1 VPWRPRFSVR
11 QRLWHWGIG
20 SGLLASEVHMRHAA
34 NFNAEWGYVAPRPGF
49 LRAARLVVVAGAI
62 GATAGAAVVFSL
74 VDRPVAE
81 ESVAARTLVPRPVA
95 GMPVPVSVS
104 VAAPLSG
111 EWQRH
116 QSTTDAPGA
125 TWRQAAVPLPAHIGA
140 AASSASE
147 SGTTSTMLRPAAG
160 AALAEAPAMTDAPP
174 VLAANQTVAVAPA
187 VVPAQRAPIKKP
199 RLASARAAPRYAAS
213 RYYYD
218 AQRYGLQYAQI
229 GMGWQ
234 RPFGERAY

>member
-1 VPWRPRFSVR
+1 
-11 QRLWHWGIG
+11 
-20 SGLLASEVHMRHAA
+20 MRHAA
-34 NFNAEWGYVAPRPGF
+34 NFNPEWGYVAPRPGF
-49 LRAARLVVVAGAI
+49 LRSARLVVVAGAI

-81 ESVAARTLVPRPVA
+81 ESVAARTLVPGPIA
-95 GMPVPVSVS
+95 GMPTPVSAS
-104 VAAPLSG
+104 VAAPLLG

-116 QSTTDAPGA
+116 QLLTEAPGVA
-125 TWRQAAVPLPAHIGA
+125 WRQAAVPVPAHIGA
-140 AASSASE
+140 AASSPSE

-174 VLAANQTVAVAPA
+174 ALAANQTVAVAPA
-187 VVPAQRAPIKKP
+187 VMPAPRAPIKKP

-229 GMGWQ
+229 GAGWQ